1 MLFHVWKKRA
11 RSNDPFRYMRACE
24 LPVTSYFARD
34 VIGPPAFIQGL
45 RKLFSR
51 HRYASFS
58 LRNVALSRS
67 KPGPGP
73 TVPYLHAYTA
83 LFDAYPGRARKGAVD
98 LHVLITPPM
107 VFVRPVSIYPR
118 RRRNGCIGLYM
129 KGYLYAVPGGVEMCK
144 SLFLLPN
151 GIASFHEQNDSYVP
165 FPIEDC
171 SPEDL
176 VTVDALL
183 EKGLA

>member
-1 MLFHVWKKRA
+1 MLFQVWKKRA
-11 RSNDPFRYMRACE
+11 RSLDPFQYMRPCE
-24 LPVTSYFARD
+24 LPVTSYFGNGH
-34 VIGPPAFIQGL
+34 VGPPVFIQGL

-58 LRNVALSRS
+58 LRNVALGSV
-67 KPGPGP
+67 
-73 TVPYLHAYTA
+73 THQYLHAYTA
-83 LFDAYPGRARKGAVD
+83 LFDAYPARARRGTVD
-98 LHVLITPPM
+98 LHVLVTPPM
-107 VFVRPVSIYPR
+107 IFVRPDKIYPR
-118 RRRNGCIGLYM
+118 RRRDGSIGSYQ
-129 KGYLYAVPGGVEMCK
+129 KGLLYAVPGGVETCQ

-151 GIASFHEQNDSYVP
+151 GIASFHEQNDSFVP

-176 VTVDALL
+176 VAVDALL